1 MRTITLDI
9 SDELAEQLAPLHD
22 RLPEI
27 IALSLRQPAVSAQL
41 YRAILTFLAD
51 EPTPEQIA
59 AFAPPPEIQ
68 QRLRTLLD
76 RERDGTV
83 APPERAESDEL
94 ERIEHVVVMLKAGAL
109 PMLTMAP

>member
-41 YRAILTFLAD
+41 YRAILTIPGRWAH
-51 EPTPEQIA
+51 P
-59 AFAPPPEIQ
+59 
-68 QRLRTLLD
+68 
-76 RERDGTV
+76 
-83 APPERAESDEL
+83 
-94 ERIEHVVVMLKAGAL
+94 
-109 PMLTMAP
+109 